1 MVDPSINEHGQR
13 FDRLQL
19 VALLGLMIVGALF
32 VCSATHA
39 NPLFENLPWYDQMWV
54 RQASSGT
61 LWALAWVRRSCVM
74 WIIM

>member
-19 VALLGLMIVGALF
+19 VAIVGLMFVGAMF

-39 NPLFENLPWYDQMWV
+39 NPLYASLPWYDQM
-54 RQASSGT
+54 
-61 LWALAWVRRSCVM
+61 
-74 WIIM
+74 